1 MLIDGGTVVN
11 LRLYTNFKKL
21 GRGDDELVK
30 TNLTLNVVGGNL
42 MEAQGVISMELT
54 IGSKLLATTF
64 FVVKVQGDYSV
75 ILGRDWIHAN
85 LCVSSTLHQFLIQWI
100 NDKIEVVHA
109 DASTYIALADAM
121 ADWQHGGAQCLSG
134 MDLTGYD
141 FLSISKEGFVP
152 VSIKPAFEARLGNV
166 VFQ

>member
-1 MLIDGGTVVN
+1 
-11 LRLYTNFKKL
+11 
-21 GRGDDELVK
+21 VK
-30 TNLTLNVVGGNL
+30 TNLTLNVMGGNP
-42 MEAQGVISMELT
+42 MEAQDVISVELT
-54 IGSKLLATTF
+54 IGSKLLATAF

-109 DASTYIALADAM
+109 DASAYIALANAM

-134 MDLTGYD
+134 TDLTGYD
-141 FLSISKEGFVP
+141 FLSVSKEGFVP
-152 VSIKPAFEARLGNV
+152 VSVKSAFEARLSNV